1 MPPWLRGAALAAA
14 LMLVL
19 LAWVVHQRSSAP
31 VQLAGERTA
40 GLRVAC
46 SGDGARCSP
55 RAELRLFVSNG
66 GRFRHVFAVG
76 LDDRFVLHWYAPRP
90 PDVVSAV
97 APTVSAARELPLG
110 AAVALAD
117 HVPGPLRVFA
127 LFTDAPLS
135 AQELT
140 AATTELKLQ
149 QRAPSTLQ
157 SLPLARSDV
166 LQKSVLLNLE

>member
-1 MPPWLRGAALAAA
+1 MLASG
-14 LMLVL
+14 VL
-19 LAWVVHQRSSAP
+19 LALLVWLLGMRSSTP
-31 VQLAGERTA
+31 VQRAGERTA

-46 SGDGARCSP
+46 SGDGGRCSS

-97 APTVSAARELPLG
+97 APTVAAAKEQPLG
-110 AAVALAD
+110 APIALAD
-117 HVPGPLRVFA
+117 HVAGPLRVFA

-140 AATTELKLQ
+140 AATAELKLQ
-149 QRAPSTLQ
+149 QRTPSALP
-157 SLPLARSDV
+157 SLPLARGDV
-166 LQKSVLLNLE
+166 LQKSVLVTVE

>member
-1 MPPWLRGAALAAA
+1 
-14 LMLVL
+14 V
-19 LAWVVHQRSSAP
+19 QR
-31 VQLAGERTA
+31 AGERTA

-46 SGDGARCSP
+46 SGDGARCSS
-55 RAELRLFVSNG
+55 RAELRLFVSNA

-110 AAVALAD
+110 APIALAD
-117 HVPGPLRVFA
+117 HVAGPLRVFA
-127 LFTDAPLS
+127 LFSDAPLS

-140 AATTELKLQ
+140 AATAELRSQ
-149 QRAPSTLQ
+149 QRVPSTLQ
-157 SLPLARSDV
+157 SLPLARGDV
-166 LQKSVLLNLE
+166 LQKSVLVSVE